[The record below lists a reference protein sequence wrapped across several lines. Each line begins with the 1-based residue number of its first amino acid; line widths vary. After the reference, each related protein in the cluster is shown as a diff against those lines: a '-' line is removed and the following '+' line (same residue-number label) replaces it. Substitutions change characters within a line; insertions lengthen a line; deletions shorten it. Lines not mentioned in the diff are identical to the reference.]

1 MKLRKIGKKGV
12 FDGMSNLAI
21 GAVVLGITL
30 VVALLIMS
38 GVKANTTVS
47 ADGNATAAT
56 NSVLTAMATI
66 PGWVGLVVLVAI
78 GALLIFLVRRF
89 G

>member
-1 MKLRKIGKKGV
+1 MNKKGV

-21 GAVVLGITL
+21 GAVTLGIIL
-30 VVALLIMS
+30 VVVLLIM
-38 GVKANTTVS
+38 ANLLANASVA
-47 ADGNATAAT
+47 ADTNATASTQTVT
-56 NSVLTAMATI
+56 NAIATI
-66 PGWVGLVVLVAI
+66 PGWIGLVVLVAI